1 MFPPLLPASLYYF
14 ERNPHLMKK
23 KRIAAAIGLIL
34 IVLFYLATLI
44 LAFIDTPLAK
54 NCLMAA
60 LFATIVVPAVLYGY
74 MIFTGASHGDSEDQP
89 SAQDDGG

>member
-1 MFPPLLPASLYYF
+1 
-14 ERNPHLMKK
+14 MKK
-23 KRIAAAIGLIL
+23 KRIAATIGLVL
-34 IVLFYLATLI
+34 IGLFYLATLI

-74 MIFTGASHGDSEDQP
+74 MIFNGASRGDCDDQP
-89 SAQDDGG
+89 SDNDVEVDS